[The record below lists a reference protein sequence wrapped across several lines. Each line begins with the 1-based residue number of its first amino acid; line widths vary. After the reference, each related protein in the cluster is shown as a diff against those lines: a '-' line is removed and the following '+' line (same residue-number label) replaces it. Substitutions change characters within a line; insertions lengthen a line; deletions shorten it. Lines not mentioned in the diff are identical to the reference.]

1 MLSHTK
7 SINFCTNAKHG
18 LQELQRSLTALN
30 MARLGIQERDFLV
43 ATHERCEGALA
54 SHATS
59 LTTELDGA
67 AQEVTSLF
75 DRQAIAVGALV
86 LSRIFLQGIYG
97 VVRKM
102 VCGVVQQQWLHV
114 PV

>member
-1 MLSHTK
+1 
-7 SINFCTNAKHG
+7 
-18 LQELQRSLTALN
+18 

-75 DRQAIAVGALV
+75 DRQAIAMGA
-86 LSRIFLQGIYG
+86 SICAGSLQVIHGII
-97 VVRKM
+97 RQIL
-102 VCGVVQQQWLHV
+102 CGIVQQQWLHMLV
-114 PV
+114 